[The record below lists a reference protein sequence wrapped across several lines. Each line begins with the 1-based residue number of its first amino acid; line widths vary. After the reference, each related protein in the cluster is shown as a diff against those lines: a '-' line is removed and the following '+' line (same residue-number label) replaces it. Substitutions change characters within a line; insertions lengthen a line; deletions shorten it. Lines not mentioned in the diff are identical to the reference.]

1 MQRDAILSKK
11 EETLASF
18 NICKYVLILYLIQ
31 QTYAKQTLNA
41 LHRMMYMINRGKFS
55 EEIESHL
62 VRNDHCYHCTNQL
75 VGKYL
80 RIVAP

>member
-18 NICKYVLILYLIQ
+18 NICKYVLILYLILQ
-31 QTYAKQTLNA
+31 RYAKQTLNA
-41 LHRMMYMINRGKFS
+41 LHMIMYMINRGKCS

-62 VRNDHCYHCTNQL
+62 VPKLGGPLY
-75 VGKYL
+75 KS
-80 RIVAP
+80 ISW